1 MPGTEGRKR
10 VLIPPDFREVAEKL
24 NMSPG
29 IVSGDHVFLTGVSGS
44 DPTGLMPAEPEAQF
58 RNIFQKI
65 AGVLA
70 VADLTLDAVV
80 EMTSYHVG
88 LREHFDVFDDVRLQ
102 FFNQPYPAWT
112 AVEAAMLR
120 RVGAIVEVR
129 AVAHIGSD

>member
-1 MPGTEGRKR
+1 MPRNSGQKR
-10 VLIPPDFREVAEKL
+10 VLIPPDFREAAEKL

-29 IVSGDHVFLTGVSGS
+29 IVSGDHVFLTGVTGS

-80 EMTSYHVG
+80 EMTSYLSDCANISTCSMTSG
-88 LREHFDVFDDVRLQ
+88 YSFSTNLI
-102 FFNQPYPAWT
+102 QP
-112 AVEAAMLR
+112 
-120 RVGAIVEVR
+120 
-129 AVAHIGSD
+129 GSPLKP